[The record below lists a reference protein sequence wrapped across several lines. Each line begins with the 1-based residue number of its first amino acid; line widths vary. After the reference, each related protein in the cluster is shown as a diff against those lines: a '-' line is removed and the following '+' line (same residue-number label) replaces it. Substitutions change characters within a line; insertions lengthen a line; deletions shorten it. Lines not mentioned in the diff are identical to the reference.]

1 MEDFVLKMAELYRK
15 IKNGSASEEEKFRF
29 EVEVKTSCINEK
41 ILMYLIETAT
51 KE

>member
-15 IKNGSASEEEKFRF
+15 IKNGSASEEEKFQF
-29 EVEVKTSCINEK
+29 EVEVKTSCMDEK
-41 ILMYLIETAT
+41 ILMHLIETAA